1 MIKISS
7 GIFIAED
14 ELVFKFSRGGGPGG
28 QNVNK
33 VNTRVTVL
41 FDVVNSASFSD
52 VQKEQ
57 ILKGLASRADKN
69 GVIRVVS
76 QRYRTQK
83 ANRRA
88 VVERLEELLKGALKK
103 KPVRK
108 KTKVPEAAKRERLE
122 RKKQRSFLKK
132 QRAERSFELESVGER
147 VKSTQYRRVF
157 PAEGCRRQLTG
168 GRGEKLPSLQ
178 RGVF

>member
-1 MIKISS
+1 MIKISR
-7 GIFIAED
+7 GIFISED

-41 FDVVNSASFSD
+41 FDAANSRSFSD
-52 VQKEQ
+52 VQKER
-57 ILKGLASRADKN
+57 ILKGLVSRADKD

-88 VVERLEELLKGALKK
+88 AVERLEELLREALKK
-103 KPVRK
+103 KAVRR
-108 KTKVPEAAKRERLE
+108 KTKVPEAAKRDRLE
-122 RKKQRSFLKK
+122 KKKRRGFLKR
-132 QRAERSFELESVGER
+132 QRAERSFELE
-147 VKSTQYRRVF
+147 
-157 PAEGCRRQLTG
+157 
-168 GRGEKLPSLQ
+168 
-178 RGVF
+178 